1 VPDNAIDQRAVSNL
15 YRRLIEGWNARDAN
29 AMASLLGPDAL
40 VIGFDGSQMSGAGE
54 VRAELGRIFADH
66 DTAAYVT
73 KVRSV
78 NPLGSDAAL
87 LHAVAGMV
95 PPGGSEIMPE
105 RNAVQVVVAQRE
117 VDSWTVA
124 LFQTTPAEFHGR
136 PDLVEALTAELAELL
151 PA

>member
-1 VPDNAIDQRAVSNL
+1 VPDNAIDQRAVSSL

-29 AMASLLGPDAL
+29 AMASLLGSDAL

-66 DTAAYVT
+66 ETATYVT

-78 NPLGSDAAL
+78 NPLGADAAL

-105 RNAVQVVVAQRE
+105 RNAVQVVVAHRE

-136 PDLVEALTAELAELL
+136 PDLVEALTAELAKLL

>member
-1 VPDNAIDQRAVSNL
+1 MPDNAIDQKAVSNL

-29 AMASLLGPDAL
+29 AMASLLGADAL
-40 VIGFDGSQMSGAGE
+40 VIGFDGSQMSGPGE
-54 VRAELGRIFADH
+54 VRTELGRIFADH
-66 DTAAYVT
+66 ETATYVT

-78 NPLGSDAAL
+78 KPLGADATL
-87 LHAVAGMV
+87 LHVVAGMV

-105 RNAVQVVVAQRE
+105 RNAVQVVAAQRE
-117 VDSWTVA
+117 GDSWMVA
-124 LFQTTPAEFHGR
+124 LFQTTPADFHGR